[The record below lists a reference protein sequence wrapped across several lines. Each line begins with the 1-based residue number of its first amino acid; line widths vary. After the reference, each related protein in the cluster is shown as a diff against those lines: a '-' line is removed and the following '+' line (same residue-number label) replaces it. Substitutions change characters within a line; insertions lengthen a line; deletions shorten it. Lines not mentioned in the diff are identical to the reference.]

1 VRHETK
7 TPEDR
12 PIIYVAHSLGGLV
25 VANALSRPHGTDTT
39 VAKMNANTVGAIF
52 MGTPFEGSSIAK
64 WGSLG
69 LKFWSLVSVAEKA
82 TIKDLEQRS
91 VRLAG
96 INEAMG
102 TYIKTRDRD
111 HSRRPLEIVCFFEG
125 LPTRL
130 GPLKKEKVV
139 DRKSASLWQ
148 GAKVLSIGAT
158 HSNMVKFAEEDDD
171 GYKMV
176 SGVLSQWIESLAKKG
191 DTRETDVSSIASPS
205 CSFRLI
211 FFSFLAWR

>member
-1 VRHETK
+1 VRNK
-7 TPEDR
+7 TGTPDDR

-39 VAKMNANTVGAIF
+39 VAELNANTVGAIF

-69 LKFWSLVSVAEKA
+69 LKFWSLVSATEKA

-91 VRLAG
+91 VRLAI

-102 TYIKTRDRD
+102 KYIQTRDRD
-111 HSRRPLEIVCFFEG
+111 HSRRPLEVLCCFEDK
-125 LPTRL
+125 PTRL
-130 GPLKKEKVV
+130 GPLRKEKVV
-139 DRKSASLWQ
+139 DRQSASLWQ

-158 HSNMVKFAEEDDD
+158 HSNMVKFTDEYDE

-176 SGVLSQWIESLAKKG
+176 SGVLFQWIKRLAEKSDTHETEVSLA
-191 DTRETDVSSIASPS
+191 A
-205 CSFRLI
+205 
-211 FFSFLAWR
+211 